1 MALSEDGGRDDRE
14 KRRNRNNIDES
25 AMTQWTWRRA
35 RAAIAER
42 VQGQTPGQTPE
53 QAINIGTAIR
63 IKTGVSDLS

>member
-42 VQGQTPGQTPE
+42 VQGQTPE
-53 QAINIGTAIR
+53 QAINIGTAVR
-63 IKTGVSDLS
+63 IKSGVSDLS